1 MDNVGLTAVLAA
13 ILGAP
18 IGAVVQWIATRNK
31 NAGEAHA
38 AIAGGAKDVV
48 EASSMM
54 LDQMQETIDNMK
66 EDFEKRIRF
75 MQKEINDLRIKLDEQ
90 RKENVKLS
98 SSLEVARQTVES
110 LQNRLEQD

>member
-1 MDNVGLTAVLAA
+1 MDSIGLTAVLAA

-18 IGAVVQWIATRNK
+18 VGAVVQWIATRNK
-31 NAGEAHA
+31 TAGEAQA

-66 EDFEKRIRF
+66 EEFEARIRF
-75 MQKEINDLRIKLDEQ
+75 MQKEIDDLRIKLDEQ
-90 RKENVKLS
+90 KRENVKLS
-98 SSLEVARQTVES
+98 SSLEIARQTIAS
-110 LQNRLEQD
+110 LQERLVQD